1 MEANKGNLMEQDYIN
16 GCEPYYDM
24 TESQNEA
31 AAYHQIALDALY
43 RIGCQ
48 YSINMADSALLCQ
61 LAQIDFNELQKYS
74 GTPAAC

>member
-1 MEANKGNLMEQDYIN
+1 MNYIDGICDAPFDTADSQD
-16 GCEPYYDM
+16 
-24 TESQNEA
+24 EA
-31 AAYHQIALDALY
+31 AAYHQVALDALY